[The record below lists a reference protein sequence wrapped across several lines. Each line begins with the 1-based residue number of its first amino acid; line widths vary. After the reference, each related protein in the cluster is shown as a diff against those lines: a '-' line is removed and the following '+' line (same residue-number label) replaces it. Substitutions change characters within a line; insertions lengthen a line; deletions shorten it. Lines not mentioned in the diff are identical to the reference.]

1 MYRKRR
7 IKQKYEELIK
17 LNKNK
22 KVKKLVKKRKKKN
35 KIEKNRKYTENDGL
49 SKNMGN

>member
-1 MYRKRR
+1 MHRKRR

-22 KVKKLVKKRKKKN
+22 KVKKLAKIRKKKN
-35 KIEKNRKYTENDGL
+35 KIEKNRKCTENGGL
-49 SKNMGN
+49 SKNTRN